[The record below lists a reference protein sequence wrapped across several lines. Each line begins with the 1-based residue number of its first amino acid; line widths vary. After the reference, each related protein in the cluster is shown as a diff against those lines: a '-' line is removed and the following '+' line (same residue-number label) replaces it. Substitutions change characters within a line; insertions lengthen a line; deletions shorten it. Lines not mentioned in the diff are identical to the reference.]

1 MKLCKTCVQSLSEDI
16 VTCPSCGNEVGE
28 GIEYID
34 DYRILEILHETHSSI
49 RCRAIKDGADTP
61 AIIRLFTPRSGVDET
76 VAARLKQE
84 LEELKRLPEAYFVQH
99 YEIKRSS
106 DGLWYRVSEW
116 INVESWGVLLASGRL
131 QDLRVALDL
140 FYRIASI
147 LEGLHQIGHIIP
159 HLILDDIIV
168 IEGEKGMLDVKID
181 YKLSRFLDA
190 QMDQPGP
197 MLKKLLT
204 CHPDILNQQPL
215 DIRSDIWSLG
225 KIFVEL
231 LSGDLE
237 TYDLTVIPEELALP
251 REVATL
257 IKVMLAKD
265 PNLRPR
271 SMAEVAEILSKVKDE
286 DIEAATKSRIESI
299 PVPVKEVRGLKRR
312 ISFLAA
318 AVAVLII
325 VAGLGWYYFSF
336 KKKDQQAVFLDF
348 ANQYAGSVAFVVV
361 EYHLKKGE
369 RSIYQSRTEGTVFL
383 VSEDGYMLTN
393 RHVAC
398 PWLEDRRLRAIANR
412 YRLAQRPLRFDYR
425 MFLWFEGERAFKRL
439 PVSAGSVDLNNA
451 YFLESAFRSDQP
463 PGVKIAGVARPPVK
477 TRQLLRSPLKND
489 FAVLKIDRV
498 PDGLIPLPLDDQ
510 MKAPEIQKLSP
521 VMTLGFPLGSQ
532 TQERTVNVS
541 VTTGHVRRS
550 FENMIQVDTSIYKGN
565 SGGPIIDL
573 GGKVIG
579 IASAVA
585 VDMAPA
591 PVPVLTLLSDIGMVL
606 PITKAAAFLKD
617 LKDGQVKWNG
627 VLDLSV
633 KTKIKK
639 ITELATQ
646 KRWTEA
652 QDRADKEL
660 EQSFDPLL
668 VMAAGIMHF
677 CAGDDEGAR
686 RFFNQALSMNDQ
698 NDRAKFMLY
707 LSDWMADQPDQNP
720 HQQELLSMDWR
731 SPSEFFGHLARILEE
746 RVDVTIA
753 TKDGYSEEEI
763 SWLYYVAGLMT
774 EKQGNPIDSEQL
786 MREAVLAADRE
797 DWLFFMAL
805 SRLDR
810 IQRQRLAGFK
820 GVEEKAV
827 FQSELVA
834 FMESFQQSQTEKAKQ
849 KAELLPLMNRI
860 KQAAIDLGE
869 KQAILKEILKKV
881 TTKGNILAELVYCS
895 ALNESWDEALQ
906 YARSFLEIN
915 GRENVDR
922 LSIGLLEPEIL
933 YHIGRQEEAMETLSQ
948 FTRRTKDPWYRRIS
962 ESLVTGEKKPTLTD
976 QAGESP
982 EYLLTVH
989 VALGFWAE
997 GSKEKEKAINH
1008 YQEALETYM
1017 DDRFEYQ
1024 YARERIQRLR

>member
-1 MKLCKTCVQSLSEDI
+1 MKLCKTCVQSLSADV

-28 GIEYID
+28 GIKYID
-34 DYRILEILHETHSSI
+34 DYRILEVLHETHSSI
-49 RCRAIKDGADTP
+49 RCRAIKNGADTP
-61 AIIRLFTPRSGVDET
+61 VMIRLFTPRSGVDEK

-116 INVESWGVLLASGRL
+116 INAESWGGLLASGRL
-131 QDLRVALDL
+131 QDFRIAFDL

-168 IEGEKGMLDVKID
+168 IEGEKGALDVKID

-190 QMDQPGP
+190 QMDRPGP

-237 TYDLTVIPEELALP
+237 TCDLTVISEELALP
-251 REVATL
+251 LEVASL
-257 IKVMLAKD
+257 IKVMLAED

-286 DIEAATKSRIESI
+286 DIKAAKKSRIEST
-299 PVPVKEVRGLKRR
+299 PAPVKEVRGLKRR

-318 AVAVLII
+318 ALAGLII

-336 KKKDQQAVFLDF
+336 KKKDQQAVFLNF
-348 ANQYAGSVAFVVV
+348 ANQYAGSVAFVMV
-361 EYHLKKGE
+361 EYGLKEGE
-369 RSIYQSRTEGTVFL
+369 RTIYQSRTEGTAFL
-383 VSEDGYMLTN
+383 VDEDGYMLTN

-398 PWLEDRRLRAIANR
+398 PWLEDRRLQAIATR
-412 YRLAQRPLRFDYR
+412 FRQAQRSLRFDYR
-425 MFLWFEGERAFKRL
+425 MFLWFEGKRAFKRL
-439 PVSAGSVDLNNA
+439 PVSVSSVDLNDN
-451 YFLESAFRSDQP
+451 YFIESAFRSDQAP
-463 PGVKIAGVARPPVK
+463 KVRIAGVARPPVK

-489 FAVLKIDRV
+489 FAVLKIDRI
-498 PDGLIPLPLDDQ
+498 PDRLIPLPLDDQ
-510 MKAPEIQKLSP
+510 MKALEIAKLSP

-573 GGKVIG
+573 SGKVIG

-606 PITKAAAFLKD
+606 PITKAAAFLKE

-633 KTKIKK
+633 ETKIKK
-639 ITELATQ
+639 ITELASR
-646 KRWTEA
+646 KRWIEA
-652 QDRADKEL
+652 QDQADKEL
-660 EQSFDPLL
+660 EQSFGPLL
-668 VMAAGIMHF
+668 VMAAGVMHF

-686 RFFNQALSMNDQ
+686 RFFNQALSMDDQ

-707 LSDWMADQPDQNP
+707 LSDWLADQPDQNSYR
-720 HQQELLSMDWR
+720 QELLSMDWR
-731 SPSEFFGHLARILEE
+731 SPSEFFGHLTRILEA
-746 RVDVTIA
+746 RVDKTDVTEG
-753 TKDGYSEEEI
+753 GYSEEEMG
-763 SWLYYVAGLMT
+763 WLYYVVGLMK
-774 EKQGNPIDSEQL
+774 EKQGKPIDAEHM
-786 MREAVLAADRE
+786 MREAVLSADKE

-820 GVEEKAV
+820 NAEEKAA
-827 FQSELVA
+827 FQSEITA
-834 FMESFQQSQTEKAKQ
+834 FMESLQQRQTENAKQ
-849 KAELLPLMNRI
+849 KAELLPLMNRL
-860 KQAAIDLGE
+860 KQASTGAGE
-869 KQAILKEILKKV
+869 KQTILKEVLKKV
-881 TTKGNILAELVYCS
+881 AIKGKILTGLAYYS
-895 ALNESWDEALQ
+895 ALNESWEEALQ
-906 YARSFLEIN
+906 YARSFLAIN
-915 GRENVDR
+915 GRESADR

-933 YHIGRQEEAMETLSQ
+933 NYIGRPEEAKETLLQ
-948 FTRRTKDPWYRRIS
+948 FTRRTKDRWYRKIS
-962 ESLVTGEKKPTLTD
+962 RSLVSEEKRQTLID
-976 QAGESP
+976 SAGESP

-997 GSKEKEKAINH
+997 GSKEKEEAIDH
-1008 YQEALETYM
+1008 YREALETYM

-1024 YARERIQRLR
+1024 FARERIKRLR